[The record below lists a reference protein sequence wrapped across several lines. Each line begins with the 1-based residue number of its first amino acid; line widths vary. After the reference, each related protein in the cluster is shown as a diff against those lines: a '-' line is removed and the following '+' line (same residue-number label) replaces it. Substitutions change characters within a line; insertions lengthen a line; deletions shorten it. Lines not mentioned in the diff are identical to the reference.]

1 MPTRR
6 YDQRRRAETAEQTRR
21 RILDAV
27 EQRLREGPD
36 RAISVDEVARLAGVA
51 RSTVYLIFESRA
63 GLFDAVA
70 DDLLERGGFDEVLR
84 AIEHPDARETVRG
97 GIRGGVR
104 TFAAHRDEFRV
115 LYSMAQLDP
124 EAVAGAMHR
133 GEQKRSRAMDELAG
147 RLAEQGVLRD
157 GISRRQAA
165 GLLFVLTSFESFDLL
180 FDGRGLSARSTAD
193 VLVETAERALF

>member
-1 MPTRR
+1 MATRR
-6 YDQRRRAETAEQTRR
+6 YQQRRRAETSEQTRR

-27 EQRLREGPD
+27 EARLRERPD

-51 RSTVYLIFESRA
+51 RSTVYLTFESRA

-84 AIEHPDARETVRG
+84 AIADPDPRETVRG
-97 GIRGGVR
+97 GIRGSVR
-104 TFAAHRDEFRV
+104 TFAARRDEFRV

-124 EAVAGAMHR
+124 DAVAGAMQR
-133 GEQKRSRAMDELAG
+133 EEQKRSRGMDELAG
-147 RLAEQGVLRD
+147 RLAEAGALRD
-157 GISRRQAA
+157 GVSQRQAA

-180 FDGRGLSARSTAD
+180 FTGRGLSARATAD
-193 VLVETAERALF
+193 VLVETAERTLF

>member
-1 MPTRR
+1 MATRR
-6 YDQRRRAETAEQTRR
+6 YEQRRRAETAERTRR
-21 RILDAV
+21 QILDAV
-27 EQRLREGPD
+27 EQRLREAPA
-36 RAISVDEVARLAGVA
+36 RPISVDEVARAAGVA

-70 DDLLERGGFDEVLR
+70 NDLLERGGFDEVLQ
-84 AIEHPDARETVRG
+84 AIADPDPRETVRG

-104 TFAAHRDEFRV
+104 TFAAYRDEFRV

-124 EAVAGAMHR
+124 EAVAGTMHR

-147 RLAEQGVLRD
+147 RLAEQGALRP

-180 FDGRGLSARSTAD
+180 YDGRGLSARATAD
-193 VLVETAERALF
+193 LLVETAERTLF